1 LCESINLPNKIQPEA
16 SQEIPVFE
24 GLKNLGNMANLLMQA
39 QDVAEKMKSMRDE
52 LSKRR
57 VQGSAGGGMVTCE
70 MAGSL
75 ECVSCHIDPA
85 LMIADDREVLEDLLT
100 AAINDALTKAKQ
112 LHMEL
117 MESMPGGLPFSM
129 DAIDEAGPS

>member
-1 LCESINLPNKIQPEA
+1 M
-16 SQEIPVFE
+16 FE
-24 GLKNLGNMANLLMQA
+24 GLKNLGNMANLLKQA
-39 QDVAEKMKSMRDE
+39 QEVAEKMKSMRDE

-75 ECVSCHIDPA
+75 ECVSCHIDPV

-112 LHMEL
+112 MHREL